1 MLNKNSIAIV
11 GARKCSK
18 YGAKYSA
25 KFAKELARADIC
37 IISGLANGI
46 DAIAHTYSK
55 SEKGKTIA
63 VIGSGFNNIYPK
75 ENILLYKEI
84 LEEGGCVIS
93 ECEPNQKADLSKF
106 PLRNRI
112 ISGIALG
119 VLLIEARYRSGST
132 VTARY
137 AFEQRKNVFCIPHN
151 LDSKTGYGPNEYI
164 KYGAKL
170 VTNYEDI
177 LEEYNLFNKEEKI
190 KVDNKYLQIYKCIN
204 EIPHSINEI
213 SRLSGKTIAE
223 VNEALFM
230 LEMDGMIKSLPGSEY
245 AINLE

>member
-1 MLNKNSIAIV
+1 
-11 GARKCSK
+11 
-18 YGAKYSA
+18 
-25 KFAKELARADIC
+25 
-37 IISGLANGI
+37 
-46 DAIAHTYSK
+46 
-55 SEKGKTIA
+55 
-63 VIGSGFNNIYPK
+63 
-75 ENILLYKEI
+75 
-84 LEEGGCVIS
+84 
-93 ECEPNQKADLSKF
+93 
-106 PLRNRI
+106 
-112 ISGIALG
+112 LG

-245 AINLE
+245 IINLE